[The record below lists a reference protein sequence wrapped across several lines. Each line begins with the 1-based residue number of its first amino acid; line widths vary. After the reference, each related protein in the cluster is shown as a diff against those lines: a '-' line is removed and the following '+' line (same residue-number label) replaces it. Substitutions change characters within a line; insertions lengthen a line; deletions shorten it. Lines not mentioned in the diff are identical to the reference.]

1 MYFCLHMRYLWQHI
15 STIIDT
21 YDGSLPL
28 THFLKAYYKQHPKL
42 GSRDRRMLSEMT
54 YCWYRCSKALPKE
67 YTIEEK
73 VATCVRLCN
82 SENQHLLRFVEGIET
97 IQDIDLSNIFPE
109 YPQLS
114 QGIER
119 DEWLTSMLIQPDLFI
134 RLRKDSD
141 KSLAIL
147 DAEEVPYE
155 LLDNN
160 CVALPNGIPID
171 KILPEHAYVVQD
183 ASSQAISNFLDPQ
196 PRETWWD
203 ACAGAGGKSLL
214 LLDLEPLV
222 ELTVSDRR
230 RTILNNLKERF
241 RAHSHI
247 LPKVHKVDV
256 AEADKLQTKMGDVAF
271 DNIICDVPC
280 SGSGTWARTPEQC
293 YFYKQKSLTELNRL
307 QKNIVVNADKY
318 LKSGG
323 RLYYIT
329 CSVFHDENEG
339 IVEAILKETNLEIED
354 QVLINGTEMMAD
366 SMFIAILKKP

>member
-1 MYFCLHMRYLWQHI
+1 MRYLWQHI

-28 THFLKAYYKQHPKL
+28 THFLKAHYKQHPKL
-42 GSRDRRMLSEMT
+42 GSRDRRMLNEMT
-54 YCWYRCSKALPKE
+54 YCWYRCSKALPKDSS
-67 YTIEEK
+67 IEEK

-109 YPQLS
+109 EPQLS
-114 QGIER
+114 EGIER
-119 DEWLTSMLIQPDLFI
+119 EEWLTSMLIQPDLFI

-141 KSLAIL
+141 KSLAVL

-214 LLDLEPLV
+214 LLDMEPLV

-230 RTILNNLKERF
+230 RTILTNLKERF
-241 RAHSHI
+241 RAYSHI

-256 AEADKLQTKMGDVAF
+256 AEADKLQTKMGDVSF

-293 YFYKQKSLTELNRL
+293 FFFKQLSLTELNRL

-318 LKSGG
+318 LKTGG

-329 CSVFHDENEG
+329 CSVFHNENEG
-339 IVEAILKETNLEIED
+339 MVEAILNETNLEIED
-354 QVLINGTEMMAD
+354 QILINGTEMMAD